1 MISRGNASGF
11 TLVEVLVV
19 LVILSIAVA
28 MIGVN
33 FAPDPHRNL
42 DTEARRLALLLQQAR
57 DEAMSAGSSIAFS
70 AEPRQYRFW
79 QRQPGPDGGAK
90 QWQAHPDGE
99 VFRPRSLPD
108 GITVSEVRVN
118 MQPAEGEAQ
127 KIIFTPSGMTLPFR
141 LVLASGPHHSTITGN
156 GTGEIRAE

>member
-1 MISRGNASGF
+1 MTRIAKGF

-19 LVILSIAVA
+19 LVILGVALA

-33 FAPDPHRNL
+33 FAPDPRRNL
-42 DTEARRLALLLQQAR
+42 DTETRRLALLLQQAR
-57 DEAMSAGSSIAFS
+57 DEAMSTGSSIAFS

-79 QRQPGPDGGAK
+79 QRQAGPDGGAK

-99 VFRPRSLPD
+99 LFRPRGLPE

-141 LVLASGPHHSTITGN
+141 LVLASGSLHSTVTGN